1 MEKKLKIL
9 VVGLGSMGKRRI
21 RNLLKLQYDNIIG
34 YDMSESRR
42 SEVQKNYLITVASS
56 ITDCL
61 KQKPNV
67 MIISTPPDKHL
78 KYAKIAIKNN
88 IHFFTEVNLLSNHVE
103 KIIQYSQGSLITAS
117 PSYTMHFHPIVKELK
132 KLLQKKIVGKPL
144 IVQHHSGQYLPN
156 WHPWENYR
164 NFFVSKRNTGGAK
177 ELMQV
182 ELLWLTH
189 IFGDIGSVSGNV
201 KKISKLDVDIDDVYQ
216 TLVKFRNGILC
227 TMTVDVLSIPSF
239 RETKIVCD
247 RGTIVCN
254 FNEGL
259 IKIYKGNKANKKI
272 LKMGQVAKGY
282 VKGTPPETLYEEEL
296 QNFFKAIKQQK
307 NYSYTFRDE
316 LKLLRVLDSIKES
329 SKKKKQIILDKY
341 DA

>member
-1 MEKKLKIL
+1 
-9 VVGLGSMGKRRI
+9 MGKRRI
-21 RNLLKLQYDNIIG
+21 RNLLKLKYDDIIG
-34 YDMSESRR
+34 YDALESRR
-42 SEVQKNYLITVASS
+42 IEVKKNYPITVLSS
-56 ITDCL
+56 FRDSL
-61 KQKPNV
+61 DLKPNI

-78 KYAKIAIKNN
+78 KYAKIAIKKN

-103 KIIQYSQGSLITAS
+103 KIIQHLQKKSIIAS
-117 PSYTMHFHPIVKELK
+117 PSYTMHFHPLIKELK
-132 KLLQKKIVGKPL
+132 KLLIKRIIGKPL
-144 IVQHHSGQYLPN
+144 IIQHHSGQYLPN
-156 WHPWENYR
+156 WHPWENYK

-189 IFGDIGSVSGNV
+189 LFGDISSVTGNV
-201 KKISKLDVDIDDVYQ
+201 QKVSKLDADIDDVYQ

-227 TMTVDVLSIPSF
+227 SMIVDVLSIPSF
-239 RETKIVCD
+239 RETKIVGEK
-247 RGTIVCN
+247 GTIVCN

-259 IKIYKGNKANKKI
+259 IKIYKGNKANEKI

-282 VKGTPPETLYEEEL
+282 VGSTPPETLYEEEL

-316 LKLLRVLDSIKES
+316 LKLLCVLDSIKES
-329 SKKKKQIILDKY
+329 SKKKKQIILDK
-341 DA
+341 

>member
-1 MEKKLKIL
+1 MRIL

-21 RNLLKLQYDNIIG
+21 RNLLKLKYDDIIG
-34 YDMSESRR
+34 YDALESRR
-42 SEVQKNYLITVASS
+42 IEVKKNYPITILSS
-56 ITDCL
+56 FKDSL
-61 KQKPNV
+61 DLKPNI

-78 KYAKIAIKNN
+78 KYAKIAIKKN

-103 KIIQYSQGSLITAS
+103 KIIQHLQKKPITAS
-117 PSYTMHFHPIVKELK
+117 PSYTMHFHPLIKELK
-132 KLLQKKIVGKPL
+132 KLLIKRIIGKPL
-144 IVQHHSGQYLPN
+144 IIQHHSGQYLPN
-156 WHPWENYR
+156 WHPWENYK

-189 IFGDIGSVSGNV
+189 LFGDISSVTGNV
-201 KKISKLDVDIDDVYQ
+201 QKVSKLDADIDDVYQ

-227 TMTVDVLSIPSF
+227 SMIVDVLSIPSF
-239 RETKIVCD
+239 RETKIVGEK
-247 RGTIVCN
+247 GTIVCN

-259 IKIYKGNKANKKI
+259 IKIYKGNKANEKI

-282 VKGTPPETLYEEEL
+282 VGSTPPETLYEEEL

-316 LKLLRVLDSIKES
+316 LKLLRILDSIKES
-329 SKKKKQIILDKY
+329 SKKKKQIILDK
-341 DA
+341 